1 MIDLLIIM
9 LVPALRFLENPGKY
23 WYFSFAPIPA
33 LILDIAV
40 AHTTWAL
47 IAGMPRKGEV
57 TVSDTLERLCRD
69 TNHPDHALFLQIALK
84 INRAAGFAHIKACSN
99 DYSTTP

>member
-1 MIDLLIIM
+1 MIDLLILL
-9 LVPALRFLENPGKY
+9 LVPALRFLNNPGKY

-33 LILDIAV
+33 LILDIAI
-40 AHTTWAL
+40 AHTTWVL

-69 TNHPDHALFLQIALK
+69 TTHPDHALFLQIALK
-84 INRAAGFAHIKACSN
+84 INRAAGFVHIKACS
-99 DYSTTP
+99 DD